1 MFRMHSLFVII
12 SLLALNLAACGSDL
26 QRVSSEGPE
35 LRPLYQVAWN
45 TDHQNISVLVHRSA
59 CENDAYDGANCQNGQ
74 INGHALVCPDR
85 IIQLE
90 TGAEGFFPAAMQSPR
105 SAALGEFDRLAY
117 VLDRAGNLHVTDTGW
132 SAVASDDLPL
142 MLWSPGVDHVE
153 ILAGNARKRLAVVD
167 LQGELKLWAVNRQDL
182 YVLYQVR
189 LGSNWGWGVEKISL
203 VDYRVEEVRAEQ
215 TVEDLSDVPQEL
227 QITEE
232 GHLKLYTDGHVLCDL
247 PL

>member
-1 MFRMHSLFVII
+1 
-12 SLLALNLAACGSDL
+12 
-26 QRVSSEGPE
+26 
-35 LRPLYQVAWN
+35 
-45 TDHQNISVLVHRSA
+45 
-59 CENDAYDGANCQNGQ
+59 
-74 INGHALVCPDR
+74 
-85 IIQLE
+85 
-90 TGAEGFFPAAMQSPR
+90 
-105 SAALGEFDRLAY
+105 
-117 VLDRAGNLHVTDTGW
+117 
-132 SAVASDDLPL
+132 